1 MAFSVADLLELP
13 ALIRA
18 RPEVACGERL
28 GTREVRWVHSSEIFD
43 IAPLLRGGEVLLTTG
58 LGLVALSPEARR
70 TYIAAIA
77 RVGVAA
83 LVLELGRTFVTA
95 PPELIDEGHRAGLP
109 VILLH
114 EVVPFIEVTEAAH
127 LEILGGELAQLRAA
141 TVVRDA
147 LLASLSATR
156 GLVAFTGAIG
166 ELARCAAALYSR
178 DGELVAGTA
187 ADDARG
193 DAGPGGDQPGF
204 NQLGISQLG
213 LNQPGLNQLGDNQLG
228 LNQLSDNQLSGD
240 VTVSGEVWG
249 HLVLAAPPTPHL
261 RAVLDAALPLLA
273 LEVGRS
279 GAIPVSRNQAGA
291 DLLRDMVTG
300 RYVSTAELASRALG
314 VGLLVRPGQRALA
327 ICVRSRSATAG
338 SGSVLIAAR
347 EVASRVYG
355 ASLVAEHDGDV
366 LLGVLTR
373 PRELRAT
380 LERFAD
386 ELGRELRSTI
396 GGGVMVSA
404 GPAVEDVP
412 ALVSSFP
419 SARDTAR
426 LAMRLAPTA
435 TVVLSADFA
444 LYQLLI
450 SLVDDEALEAFVTE
464 QLGPL
469 LAHDA
474 RTGAGLVMTLDAYLA
489 AGMSKTRTADALG
502 IRRQTLYGR
511 LERIGTL
518 LGDLDLDN
526 RERRTALDLALVS
539 WRLRLS
545 AARGR

>member
-13 ALIRA
+13 ALVRA

-28 GTREVRWVHSSEIFD
+28 GEREVRWVHSSEIFD

-70 TYIAAIA
+70 SYIATIA

-83 LVLELGRTFVTA
+83 LVLELGRTFVAA
-95 PPELIDEGHRAGLP
+95 PPELIDEAHRTGLP

-127 LEILGGELAQLRAA
+127 LEILGGELAQLRSA
-141 TVVRDA
+141 TIIRDA

-166 ELARCAAALYSR
+166 ELAGCAAALYSR

-187 ADDARG
+187 PEDGTLDGDTGPVDGAVPADGTVPDEVAVTG
-193 DAGPGGDQPGF
+193 EVAAASEVTVTGE
-204 NQLGISQLG
+204 
-213 LNQPGLNQLGDNQLG
+213 
-228 LNQLSDNQLSGD
+228 

-249 HLVLAAPPTPHL
+249 HLVLAAPPTPYL
-261 RAVLDAALPLLA
+261 RTVLAAALPLLA

-279 GAIPVSRNQAGA
+279 GATPVSRNQAGA

-327 ICVRSRSATAG
+327 ICVRSRSASAAP
-338 SGSVLIAAR
+338 GSVLIAAR

-355 ASLVAEHDGDV
+355 ASLVAEHNGEV

-373 PRELRAT
+373 PRELRST

-404 GPAVEDVP
+404 GPAVADVP

-450 SLVDDEALEAFVTE
+450 SLVDDEALEAFVTD

>member
-13 ALIRA
+13 ALVRA

-28 GTREVRWVHSSEIFD
+28 GEREVRWVHSSEIFD

-70 TYIAAIA
+70 SYIATIA

-95 PPELIDEGHRAGLP
+95 PPELIDEAHRTGLP

-127 LEILGGELAQLRAA
+127 LEILGGELAQLRSAKII
-141 TVVRDA
+141 RDA

-166 ELARCAAALYSR
+166 ELAGCAAALYSR

-187 ADDARG
+187 PEDGTLDGDTGPVDGAVPADGTVPDEVAVTG
-193 DAGPGGDQPGF
+193 EVAAASEVTVTGE
-204 NQLGISQLG
+204 
-213 LNQPGLNQLGDNQLG
+213 
-228 LNQLSDNQLSGD
+228 

-249 HLVLAAPPTPHL
+249 HLVLAAPPTPYL
-261 RAVLDAALPLLA
+261 RTVLAAALPLLA

-279 GAIPVSRNQAGA
+279 GATPVSRNQAGA

-327 ICVRSRSATAG
+327 ICVRSRSASAAP
-338 SGSVLIAAR
+338 GSVLIAAR

-355 ASLVAEHDGDV
+355 ASLVAEHNGEV

-373 PRELRAT
+373 PRELRST

-404 GPAVEDVP
+404 GPAVADVP

-450 SLVDDEALEAFVTE
+450 SLVDDEALEAFVTD

>member
-1 MAFSVADLLELP
+1 MPFSVADLLELP
-13 ALIRA
+13 ALVRA

-28 GTREVRWVHSSEIFD
+28 GEREVRWVHSSEIFD

-70 TYIAAIA
+70 SYIATIA

-83 LVLELGRTFVTA
+83 LVLELGRTFVAA
-95 PPELIDEGHRAGLP
+95 PPELIDEAHRTGLP

-127 LEILGGELAQLRAA
+127 LEILGGELAQLRSA
-141 TVVRDA
+141 TIIRDA

-166 ELARCAAALYSR
+166 ELAGCAAALYSR

-187 ADDARG
+187 PEDGTLDGDTGPVDGAVPADGTVPDEVAVTG
-193 DAGPGGDQPGF
+193 EVAAASEVTVTGE
-204 NQLGISQLG
+204 
-213 LNQPGLNQLGDNQLG
+213 
-228 LNQLSDNQLSGD
+228 

-249 HLVLAAPPTPHL
+249 HLVLAAPPTPYL
-261 RAVLDAALPLLA
+261 RTVLAAALPLLA

-279 GAIPVSRNQAGA
+279 GATPVSRNQAGA

-327 ICVRSRSATAG
+327 ICVRSRSASAAP
-338 SGSVLIAAR
+338 GSVLIAAR

-355 ASLVAEHDGDV
+355 ASLVAEHNGEV

-373 PRELRAT
+373 PRELRST

-404 GPAVEDVP
+404 GPAVADVP

-450 SLVDDEALEAFVTE
+450 SLVDDEALEAFVTD

>member
-1 MAFSVADLLELP
+1 MPFSVADLLELP
-13 ALIRA
+13 ALVRA

-28 GTREVRWVHSSEIFD
+28 GEREVRWVHSSEIFD

-70 TYIAAIA
+70 SYIATIA

-95 PPELIDEGHRAGLP
+95 PPELIDEAHRTGLP

-127 LEILGGELAQLRAA
+127 LEILGGELAQLRSA
-141 TVVRDA
+141 TIIRDA

-166 ELARCAAALYSR
+166 ELAGCAAALYSR

-187 ADDARG
+187 PEDAAPADDA
-193 DAGPGGDQPGF
+193 GPVDGAVPADGTVPDEVAVTGEVAAASEVTVT
-204 NQLGISQLG
+204 GE
-213 LNQPGLNQLGDNQLG
+213 
-228 LNQLSDNQLSGD
+228 

-249 HLVLAAPPTPHL
+249 HLVLAAPPTPYL
-261 RAVLDAALPLLA
+261 RTVLAAALPLLA

-279 GAIPVSRNQAGA
+279 GATPVSRNQAGA

-327 ICVRSRSATAG
+327 ICVRSRSASAAP
-338 SGSVLIAAR
+338 GSVLIAAR

-355 ASLVAEHDGDV
+355 ASLVAEHNGEV

-373 PRELRAT
+373 PRELRST

-404 GPAVEDVP
+404 GPAVADVP

-450 SLVDDEALEAFVTE
+450 SLVDDEALEAFVTD

>member
-13 ALIRA
+13 ALVRA

-28 GTREVRWVHSSEIFD
+28 GEREVRWVHSSEIFD

-70 TYIAAIA
+70 SYIATIA

-95 PPELIDEGHRAGLP
+95 PPELIDEAHRTGLP

-127 LEILGGELAQLRAA
+127 LEILGGELAQLRSA
-141 TVVRDA
+141 TIIRDA

-166 ELARCAAALYSR
+166 ELAGCAAALYSR

-187 ADDARG
+187 PEDGTLDGDTGPVDGAVPADGTVPDEVAVTG
-193 DAGPGGDQPGF
+193 EVAAASEVTVTGE
-204 NQLGISQLG
+204 
-213 LNQPGLNQLGDNQLG
+213 
-228 LNQLSDNQLSGD
+228 

-249 HLVLAAPPTPHL
+249 HLVLAAPPTPYL
-261 RAVLDAALPLLA
+261 RTVLAAALPLLA

-279 GAIPVSRNQAGA
+279 GATPVSRNQAGA

-327 ICVRSRSATAG
+327 ICVRSRSASAAP
-338 SGSVLIAAR
+338 GSVLIAAR

-355 ASLVAEHDGDV
+355 ASLVAEHNGEV

-373 PRELRAT
+373 PRELRST

-404 GPAVEDVP
+404 GPAVADVP

-450 SLVDDEALEAFVTE
+450 SLVDDEALEAFVTD

>member
-1 MAFSVADLLELP
+1 MPFSVADLLELP
-13 ALIRA
+13 ALVRA

-28 GTREVRWVHSSEIFD
+28 GEREVRWVHSSEIFD

-70 TYIAAIA
+70 SYIATIA

-95 PPELIDEGHRAGLP
+95 PPELIDEAHRTGLP

-127 LEILGGELAQLRAA
+127 LEILGGELAQLRSA
-141 TVVRDA
+141 TIIRDA

-166 ELARCAAALYSR
+166 ELAGCAAALYSR

-187 ADDARG
+187 PEDGTLDG
-193 DAGPGGDQPGF
+193 DTGPVDGAVPGDGTVT
-204 NQLGISQLG
+204 GE
-213 LNQPGLNQLGDNQLG
+213 
-228 LNQLSDNQLSGD
+228 

-249 HLVLAAPPTPHL
+249 HLVLAAPPTPYL
-261 RAVLDAALPLLA
+261 RTVLAAALPLLA

-279 GAIPVSRNQAGA
+279 GATPVSRNQAGA

-327 ICVRSRSATAG
+327 ICVRSRSASAAP
-338 SGSVLIAAR
+338 GSVLIAAR

-355 ASLVAEHDGDV
+355 ASLVAEHNGEV

-373 PRELRAT
+373 PRELRST

-404 GPAVEDVP
+404 GPAVADVP

-450 SLVDDEALEAFVTE
+450 SLVDDEALEAFVTD

>member
-13 ALIRA
+13 ALVRA

-28 GTREVRWVHSSEIFD
+28 AERDVRWVHSSEIFD

-70 TYIAAIA
+70 SYIATIA

-95 PPELIDEGHRAGLP
+95 PPELLDEARRAGLP

-127 LEILGGELAQLRAA
+127 LQILGGELAQLRSDS
-141 TVVRDA
+141 VVRDS

-166 ELARCAAALYSR
+166 ELAGCAAALYSR

-187 ADDARG
+187 PDDAAPRDG
-193 DAGPGGDQPGF
+193 DAPASSTLPRSTERTSTTEHASATRRITTTEHAPETHP
-204 NQLGISQLG
+204 LV
-213 LNQPGLNQLGDNQLG
+213 
-228 LNQLSDNQLSGD
+228 GD
-240 VTVSGEVWG
+240 VSVSGEVWG
-249 HLVLAAPPTPHL
+249 HLVLDAPPTPHL
-261 RAVLDAALPLLA
+261 RTVVAAALPLLS
-273 LEVGRS
+273 LEIGRS
-279 GAIPVSRNQAGA
+279 GATPVSRNQAGA
-291 DLLRDMVTG
+291 ELLRDMVTG

-314 VGLLVRPGQRALA
+314 VGLMVRPGQRALA
-327 ICVRSRSATAG
+327 ICVRSRSTAPV

-355 ASLVAEHDGDV
+355 ASLVAEDHGDV

-373 PRELRAT
+373 PRELRRT
-380 LERFAD
+380 LERFAE

-404 GPAVEDVP
+404 GPAVADVP

-419 SARDTAR
+419 SARDTAK

-444 LYQLLI
+444 LYQLLV
-450 SLVDDEALEAFVTE
+450 SLVDDEALEGFVTD

-489 AGMSKTRTADALG
+489 AGMSKTRTAESLG

>member
-1 MAFSVADLLELP
+1 MAFSVDDLLKLP
-13 ALIRA
+13 ALVRA

-28 GTREVRWVHSSEIFD
+28 GEREVRWVHSSEIFD

-70 TYIAAIA
+70 AYIAAIA

-95 PPELIDEGHRAGLP
+95 PPELIDEARRAGLP

-147 LLASLSATR
+147 LLASLSSTR

-166 ELARCAAALYSR
+166 ELSRCAAALYSR

-187 ADDARG
+187 PDDAMA
-193 DAGPGGDQPGF
+193 DASLAGTAAIHTDA
-204 NQLGISQLG
+204 
-213 LNQPGLNQLGDNQLG
+213 D
-228 LNQLSDNQLSGD
+228 QLSGD
-240 VTVSGEVWG
+240 ITVSGEVWG
-249 HLVLAAPPTPHL
+249 YLVLAAPPTPHL

-355 ASLVAEHDGDV
+355 PSLVAEHDGDV

-386 ELGRELRSTI
+386 GLGRELRSTI

-435 TVVLSADFA
+435 TVVLAADFA
-444 LYQLLI
+444 LYQLLV
-450 SLVDDEALEAFVTE
+450 SLVDDEALEAFVTD

-511 LERIGTL
+511 LERVGTL
-518 LGDLDLDN
+518 LGGLDLDN

>member
-1 MAFSVADLLELP
+1 MPFSVADLLELP
-13 ALIRA
+13 ALVRA

-28 GTREVRWVHSSEIFD
+28 GEREVRWVHSSEIFD

-70 TYIAAIA
+70 SYIATIA

-95 PPELIDEGHRAGLP
+95 PPELIDEAHRTGLP

-127 LEILGGELAQLRAA
+127 LEILGGELAQLRSA
-141 TVVRDA
+141 TIIRDA

-166 ELARCAAALYSR
+166 ELAGCAAALYSR

-187 ADDARG
+187 PEDGTLDGDTGPVDGAVPADGTVPDEVAVTG
-193 DAGPGGDQPGF
+193 EVAAASEVTVTGE
-204 NQLGISQLG
+204 
-213 LNQPGLNQLGDNQLG
+213 
-228 LNQLSDNQLSGD
+228 

-249 HLVLAAPPTPHL
+249 HLVLAAPPTPYL
-261 RAVLDAALPLLA
+261 RTVLAAALPLLA

-279 GAIPVSRNQAGA
+279 GATPVSRNQAGA

-327 ICVRSRSATAG
+327 ICVRSRSASAAP
-338 SGSVLIAAR
+338 GSVLIAAR

-355 ASLVAEHDGDV
+355 ASLVAEHNGEV

-373 PRELRAT
+373 PRELRST

-404 GPAVEDVP
+404 GPAVADVP

-450 SLVDDEALEAFVTE
+450 SLVDDEALEAFVTD

-469 LAHDA
+469 LTHDA

>member
-13 ALIRA
+13 ALVRA

-28 GTREVRWVHSSEIFD
+28 AERDVRWVHSSEIFD

-70 TYIAAIA
+70 SYIATIA

-95 PPELIDEGHRAGLP
+95 PPELVDEARRAGLP

-127 LEILGGELAQLRAA
+127 LQILGGELAQLRSDS
-141 TVVRDA
+141 VVRDS
-147 LLASLSATR
+147 LLASLAATR

-166 ELARCAAALYSR
+166 ELAGCAAALYSR

-187 ADDARG
+187 PDDAAPRDG
-193 DAGPGGDQPGF
+193 DAPASSTLPRTTTEHASTIEHTSTTEHAPDTHS
-204 NQLGISQLG
+204 LV
-213 LNQPGLNQLGDNQLG
+213 
-228 LNQLSDNQLSGD
+228 GD
-240 VTVSGEVWG
+240 VSVSGEVWG
-249 HLVLAAPPTPHL
+249 QLVLDAPPTPH
-261 RAVLDAALPLLA
+261 RRTVLAAALPLLS
-273 LEVGRS
+273 LEIGRS
-279 GAIPVSRNQAGA
+279 GATPVSRNQAGA
-291 DLLRDMVTG
+291 ELLRDMVTG

-314 VGLLVRPGQRALA
+314 VGLMVRPGQRALA
-327 ICVRSRSATAG
+327 ICVRSRSTAPV

-355 ASLVAEHDGDV
+355 ASLVAEDHGDV

-373 PRELRAT
+373 PRELRRT
-380 LERFAD
+380 LERFAE

-404 GPAVEDVP
+404 GPAVADVP

-419 SARDTAR
+419 SARDTAK

-444 LYQLLI
+444 LYQLLV
-450 SLVDDEALEAFVTE
+450 SLVDDEALEGFVTD

-489 AGMSKTRTADALG
+489 AGMSKTRTAESLG

-518 LGDLDLDN
+518 LGGLDLDN

>member
-1 MAFSVADLLELP
+1 MAFSVTDLLALP
-13 ALIRA
+13 ALVRA

-28 GTREVRWVHSSEIFD
+28 DEREVRWVHSSEIFD

-70 TYIAAIA
+70 SYIATIA

-95 PPELIDEGHRAGLP
+95 PPELIDEARRAGLP

-127 LEILGGELAQLRAA
+127 LEILGGELAQLRAS

-166 ELARCAAALYSR
+166 ELAGCPAALYTR
-178 DGELVAGTA
+178 EGELVAGVAPEDSAPSDGATNHSANNSALSNTA
-187 ADDARG
+187 PDRTDTRNSAPDTN
-193 DAGPGGDQPGF
+193 PV
-204 NQLGISQLG
+204 
-213 LNQPGLNQLGDNQLG
+213 
-228 LNQLSDNQLSGD
+228 SGD
-240 VTVSGEVWG
+240 VSVSGEVAVSGEVWG
-249 HLVLAAPPTPHL
+249 HLVLAAPPTPYL
-261 RAVLDAALPLLA
+261 RTVLAGALPLLA

-279 GAIPVSRNQAGA
+279 GATPVSRNQAGA

-300 RYVSTAELASRALG
+300 RYVSTTELGSRALG
-314 VGLLVRPGQRALA
+314 VGLAVRPGQRALA
-327 ICVRSRSATAG
+327 ICVRSRSASAAP
-338 SGSVLIAAR
+338 GSVLIAAR

-355 ASLVAEHDGDV
+355 ASLVAEHNGEV

-373 PRELRAT
+373 PRELRST

-404 GPAVEDVP
+404 GPAVADVP

-444 LYQLLI
+444 LYQLLV
-450 SLVDDEALEAFVTE
+450 SLVDDEALEAFVTD

-489 AGMSKTRTADALG
+489 AGMSKTRTAEALG

>member
-1 MAFSVADLLELP
+1 MPFSVADLLELP
-13 ALIRA
+13 ALVRA

-28 GTREVRWVHSSEIFD
+28 GEREVRWVHSSEIFD

-70 TYIAAIA
+70 SYIATIA

-95 PPELIDEGHRAGLP
+95 PPELIDEAHRTGLP

-127 LEILGGELAQLRAA
+127 LEILGGELAQLRSA
-141 TVVRDA
+141 TIIRDA

-166 ELARCAAALYSR
+166 ELAGCAAALYSR

-187 ADDARG
+187 PEDGTLDGDTGPVDGAVPADGTVPDEVAVTG
-193 DAGPGGDQPGF
+193 EVAAASEVTVTGE
-204 NQLGISQLG
+204 
-213 LNQPGLNQLGDNQLG
+213 
-228 LNQLSDNQLSGD
+228 

-249 HLVLAAPPTPHL
+249 HLVLAAPPTPYL
-261 RAVLDAALPLLA
+261 RTVLAAALPLLA

-279 GAIPVSRNQAGA
+279 GATPVSRNQAGA

-327 ICVRSRSATAG
+327 ICVRSRSASAAP
-338 SGSVLIAAR
+338 GSVLIAAR

-355 ASLVAEHDGDV
+355 ASLVAEHNGEV

-373 PRELRAT
+373 PRELRST

-404 GPAVEDVP
+404 GPAVADVP

-450 SLVDDEALEAFVTE
+450 SLVDDEALEAFVTD